1 MILMMIAAVSSGVQP
16 HLPGD
21 FSSSALVLNEF
32 MATPLASAT
41 EAEGEWIE
49 IYNRS
54 DDYVNLSGW
63 RIRNQSGA
71 QVICGTYLVPPDGY
85 VVLGS
90 SGDPERNG
98 GYDPDQVYSG
108 FGIPATGSLTL
119 IEPGGLTVETL
130 VYDATWPVEPG
141 CSCERINPSWT
152 TGLSSSWA
160 AAVFTF
166 GDGDKGSPGE
176 KNSVYE
182 NSFASNTWA
191 FIKAFVQ

>member
-1 MILMMIAAVSSGVQP
+1 MLIIASIMA
-16 HLPGD
+16 GD
-21 FSSSALVLNEF
+21 APCMPADMSSSALVLNEF
-32 MATPLASAT
+32 MAAPLASAS

-63 RIRNQSGA
+63 RIRNQSGM
-71 QVICGTYLVPPDGY
+71 QITCGTYLIPPDGY

-90 SGDPERNG
+90 SGDPDRNG
-98 GYDPDQVYSG
+98 GYIPDQVYSG
-108 FGIPATGSLTL
+108 FSISTNGSLTL
-119 IEPGGLTVETL
+119 CEPGGQTVETI

-141 CSCERINPSWT
+141 CSCERINPNWT
-152 TGLSSSWA
+152 VGLSSSWA
-160 AAVFTF
+160 GAVFTF
-166 GDGDKGSPGE
+166 GDGDKGTPGE